1 MILHAY
7 ISLNI
12 SPQIKYILRFYIY
25 QCLFHHLFWKCR
37 MDTNHVVV
45 MNETT
50 MIPALME
57 LGARQIKRPKSNDT
71 VKLELSKM
79 RTIILSD
86 RGSVG
91 N

>member
-1 MILHAY
+1 
-7 ISLNI
+7 
-12 SPQIKYILRFYIY
+12 
-25 QCLFHHLFWKCR
+25 

-50 MIPALME
+50 MILALME